1 MEPRPFVRVSVR
13 ALALRLSQP
22 PKPDTGSFHSSSS
35 SSTSTLSS
43 TLTSASAS
51 SSSSSSTS
59 PSSYFCKVKLS
70 NFESQT
76 VANVPLISSSSSSSS
91 SSENHSIT
99 QASFYLDEPTL
110 TKLFSKT
117 SSNLFCKSPHLT
129 ITVYGTTPSSSS
141 SSSSSS
147 IVSPCYGNSVKFKYS
162 EKVIG
167 SFLLPVTLD
176 QLANPKE
183 GNFLHN
189 GWVKLNGNKNRL
201 SSLLSP
207 SSSLSSEIHFSVKV
221 ELDPRYIFQFD
232 GQPELNPQIV
242 QIQGKVRQPIFSCKF
257 TCDRSFRLR

>member
-22 PKPDTGSFHSSSS
+22 PKSDTGSFHSSSS

-43 TLTSASAS
+43 TLTAASAS
-51 SSSSSSTS
+51 SSLSSPSS

-76 VANVPLISSSSSSSS
+76 VANVPLISSS

-117 SSNLFCKSPHLT
+117 SSNLFSKSPHLT

-167 SFLLPVTLD
+167 SFLLPVTLE
-176 QLANPKE
+176 QLSNPKE

-189 GWVKLNGNKNRL
+189 GWVKLHGNKNRF

-207 SSSLSSEIHFSVKV
+207 SPSLSSEIHFSVKV

-257 TCDRSFRLR
+257 TCDRSFRSR